1 MIDMLQ
7 TFVRPSRDLR
17 NNYAELAG
25 LVKEH
30 NQVIITN
37 NGRGDSVL
45 IGIEDYAQYEEYL
58 HHRYVEEE
66 LAKAKAQAADPTT
79 EWKRH
84 EDVWGRVKQK

>member
-1 MIDMLQ
+1 MMQ

-17 NNYAELAG
+17 NNYAEISG

-45 IGIEDYAQYEEYL
+45 ISMEDYAQYEEYL
-58 HHRYVEEE
+58 HRRYVAEE
-66 LAKAKAQAADPTT
+66 LAKAKAQAADPAT
-79 EWKRH
+79 ERKSH
-84 EDVWGRVKQK
+84 QEVWGMLNEKYEL